1 MTWGATVG
9 NAMPGRGAIGG
20 ETLAVLDRL
29 EILGEAVL
37 LNDDLTSSWNF
48 NAAADQVNFS
58 NHISDLYHWYNVMV
72 KCVSSIE
79 YISLL

>member
-1 MTWGATVG
+1 MYVIQDGQVRMTWGATVG

-48 NAAADQVNFS
+48 NAAADQVISS
-58 NHISDLYHWYNVMV
+58 NCILPL
-72 KCVSSIE
+72 SI
-79 YISLL
+79 